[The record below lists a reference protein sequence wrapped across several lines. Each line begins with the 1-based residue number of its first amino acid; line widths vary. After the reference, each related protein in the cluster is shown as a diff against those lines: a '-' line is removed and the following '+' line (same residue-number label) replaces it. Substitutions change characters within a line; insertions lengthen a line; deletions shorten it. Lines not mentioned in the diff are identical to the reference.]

1 MPLWHQP
8 LPDPLPLL
16 PPPAAA
22 FSVFGGGGGGG
33 GKREGGAE
41 PARPLP
47 TEAELEKGQ
56 LEEGEAV
63 AVLLKT

>member
-22 FSVFGGGGGGG
+22 FLRFQGGGGGG
-33 GKREGGAE
+33 GKREGDAG
-41 PARPLP
+41 PTRPLP
-47 TEAELEKGQ
+47 IEAELKEGQ
-56 LEEGEAV
+56 LEEGEGVLEAV
-63 AVLLKT
+63 AV